1 MIDKLIIRISK
12 GSISFTTVDSTNM
25 EQPVMFQP
33 YNVKAGISIA
43 ANLREAFRTEP
54 LLTGSYQRVMCI
66 VDSPVLMVPVDL
78 YQEGDRVTLYSHS
91 YPSRKQNTVLANVL
105 PDLNCVAIYDINSDL
120 KTVVNDHFPQAQYV
134 CCMASVWRHL
144 HQRSFTG
151 VRAKL
156 YGYFHDQRLEV
167 FSFQQNRFKFCN
179 SFEAQHMH
187 DSLYFLLYVWKQQN
201 LQQEH
206 DELHLVGDIPEKEE
220 LLDEMRKYLK
230 RTYVINPVAD
240 FNRSPVTGI
249 DGMPYDLMTLIVK
262 GR

>member
-167 FSFQQNRFKFCN
+167 FSFQQN
-179 SFEAQHMH
+179 
-187 DSLYFLLYVWKQQN
+187 